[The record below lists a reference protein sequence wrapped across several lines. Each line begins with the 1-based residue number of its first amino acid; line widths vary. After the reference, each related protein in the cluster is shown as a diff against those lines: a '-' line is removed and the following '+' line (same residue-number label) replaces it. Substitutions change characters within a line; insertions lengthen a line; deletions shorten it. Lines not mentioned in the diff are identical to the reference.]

1 MLEHAR
7 CLSMPLKHA
16 EACLSALEHAI
27 FPFSSMLKHAI
38 VECLSMLEHAP
49 AVTHPHQHSQFN
61 YGKHDCNPYH
71 DYSGTID
78 FEEFCHLWNYI
89 TQWVELFKSLDRDRS
104 GLLERVELQQ
114 ACYLKRFKN

>member
-1 MLEHAR
+1 MTYITDPKNL
-7 CLSMPLKHA
+7 
-16 EACLSALEHAI
+16 I
-27 FPFSSMLKHAI
+27 FCVFSVFDINFLTLDSK
-38 VECLSMLEHAP
+38 
-49 AVTHPHQHSQFN
+49 FY
-61 YGKHDCNPYH
+61 YGEPNCNPYH